1 MLNPY
6 QSPTT
11 IDTAD
16 AGLTWPARFPIYFGW
31 IQVVVAAL
39 AMLATLP
46 GRTIG
51 LGLITE
57 QLLRDLHLEREA
69 YSEMNFWATLIGASF
84 CFAVGPLMDR
94 FGARAILTM
103 TTLALGM
110 VIWGM
115 SQITAP
121 TWMFI
126 AITLTRGFGQ
136 SALSVISIALVGK
149 WFQRRVTWAMAV
161 YSLLFYSLF
170 ATAIWL
176 VGGDVEEHGWRA
188 AWNNV
193 AWCLLFGM
201 VPVAL
206 LMTRNSPENCSVTP
220 DGAAIPETDELPS
233 LSLSTALRTPAFWVF
248 ALATSC
254 FGLVI
259 SGIALFNE
267 AIFKEL
273 GFDSETYH
281 LMLAASALIGMV
293 SQFIAGWFSKYW
305 SLRKILAVAMLLY
318 GVSLLW
324 LPTVHDMPRLWMNT
338 VLMGASGGMI
348 TVVFFAI
355 WSETYGRG
363 HLGKIQGA
371 AQALTVLTSAIGPWI
386 FAIVQKNSGSYSPIM
401 YGIVPPVFVLG
412 VAVWFVRLPKRTASP
427 LESISEIS

>member
-1 MLNPY
+1 MQNPY

-11 IDTAD
+11 ISNPA
-16 AGLTWPARFPIYFGW
+16 ALLTWPGRFPIYFGW
-31 IQVVVAAL
+31 VQVVVAAL

-46 GRTIG
+46 GRTVG

-57 QLLRDLHLEREA
+57 PLLRDLRIEREA
-69 YSEMNFWATLIGASF
+69 YSEMNFWATLLGASF
-84 CFAVGPLMDR
+84 CFAIGPLMDR
-94 FGARAILTM
+94 FGARAMLTI
-103 TTLALGM
+103 TTLAFGA
-110 VIWGM
+110 VIWSM
-115 SQITAP
+115 SRITDP
-121 TWMFI
+121 TWMFL

-149 WFQRRVTWAMAV
+149 WFQRRVTWAMAL

-170 ATAIWL
+170 AVAIWV
-176 VGGDVEEHGWRA
+176 VGEDVKVHGWRA
-188 AWNNV
+188 AWSNV
-193 AWCLLFGM
+193 AWFLLLGM
-201 VPVAL
+201 TPVAL
-206 LMTRNSPENCSVTP
+206 LLTRNTPESCGITP
-220 DGAAIPETDELPS
+220 DEPAIPEAGELPS
-233 LSLSTALRTPAFWVF
+233 LALSTALRTPAFWIF

-259 SGIALFNE
+259 SGIALWNE
-267 AIFKEL
+267 AIFQEL
-273 GFDSETYH
+273 GFNTDTYH
-281 LMLAASALIGMV
+281 LMLGVSALIGMV

-305 SLRKILAVAMLLY
+305 PLRNILAAALLIY

-324 LPTVHDMPRLWMNT
+324 LPNVHDMPQLWLNT

-386 FAIVQKNSGSYSPIM
+386 FAVVQKNTGSYSPILYAM
-401 YGIVPPVFVLG
+401 VAPVFMLAI
-412 VAVWFVRLPKRTASP
+412 AVWFVRMPIRAANPPGNTL
-427 LESISEIS
+427 